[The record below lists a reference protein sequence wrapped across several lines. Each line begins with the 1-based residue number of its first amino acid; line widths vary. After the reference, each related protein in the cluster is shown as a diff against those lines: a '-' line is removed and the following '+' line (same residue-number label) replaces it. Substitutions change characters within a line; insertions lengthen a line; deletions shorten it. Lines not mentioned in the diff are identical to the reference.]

1 MTPDEM
7 FPDNRSMAE
16 ARLKNLTK
24 RYSRDKKC
32 HKDYTRFMEDMI
44 RKG

>member
-24 RYSRDKKC
+24 GIAETKNTTKIIQGSWK
-32 HKDYTRFMEDMI
+32 I
-44 RKG
+44 